1 MSVDFVQREFFKNK
15 LSLIV
20 FSLKE
25 TSVELPT
32 EIQPLV
38 AKMQAASDPQACMS
52 DLQDAFW
59 EIEGE
64 ANRQALLNQMVAV
77 IETIEAK
84 QKAEQESEFSEGFNF
99 FDD

>member
-25 TSVELPT
+25 TPVALPP

-38 AKMQAASDPQACMS
+38 SKMQASDDPQACMAE
-52 DLQDAFW
+52 LQDAFW
-59 EIEGE
+59 EIPGE
-64 ANRQALLNQMVAV
+64 AKRQLILDQMVEV
-77 IETIEAK
+77 IHTIEAK
-84 QKAEQESEFSEGFNF
+84 QKADQESEFSDGFNF

>member
-25 TSVELPT
+25 TPVDLPA

-38 AKMQAASDPQACMS
+38 AKMQATDDPQTCMIE
-52 DLQDAFW
+52 LQDAFW
-59 EIEGE
+59 EIPGE
-64 ANRQALLNQMVAV
+64 DQRQQILDTMVSV

-84 QKAEQESEFSEGFNF
+84 QKSDQESQFSEGFNF